1 MRYSFTKCQIE
12 LFRVLKF
19 VSVCF
24 TGFGPLPWV
33 VMAEVFPTQVKA
45 LGSSITTAFCWFVS
59 FLLTKFFID
68 IVDFVGMYI
77 PFLFF
82 SASCVVSL
90 LLTVFFL
97 PETRGKTLQEI
108 QDLLNKESSKTG
120 DIAQTTHL

>member
-1 MRYSFTKCQIE
+1 MRYIFTKWNVD
-12 LFRVLKF
+12 LFRILTVL
-19 VSVCF
+19 SVCC

-45 LGSSITTAFCWFVS
+45 LGSAITTAFCWFVS

-68 IVDFVGMYI
+68 VVDFVGMYI

-82 SASCVVSL
+82 SASCAVSL
-90 LLTVFFL
+90 LLTIFFL

-120 DIAQTTHL
+120 DVVQTTHL